1 MAEEN
6 NWRPI
11 DEEPNGGKKKGADKA
26 AKKASKKAAKTEGG
40 SPMDGLKKFG
50 KGVLIA
56 FCVIFVLIFVSS
68 CWFTLS
74 VNEVAVLNTLGKI
87 ESVTTPGVH
96 LKIPFIQGYY
106 KMTKEIQGMRIGY
119 NENDETVAE
128 EAEMITADFNF
139 VNVDFYIEYQ
149 VSDPVQYYIH
159 RDTAYEILRNL
170 AQSYIRDTVGVYNV
184 DDVITTGRS
193 EIQSTIKEK
202 LTMRI
207 EDEDIGLSVT
217 NVTIQ
222 DAEPPTAEVME
233 AFRAV
238 EDAKQSM
245 DTKVNQANE
254 YKSKQI
260 PAANAE
266 ADKLIQDAEAFKQE
280 RISEAT
286 GQVARFNDMY
296 AEYQKYP
303 LITKK
308 RMFYETMEDV
318 LPDLKV
324 IINSDE
330 GVQTMLPLESF
341 GDVTVN
347 ETPAQQE
354 EE

>member
-1 MAEEN
+1 MAKE
-6 NWRPI
+6 NWRPV
-11 DEEPNGGKKKGADKA
+11 DENKGPAGKG
-26 AKKASKKAAKTEGG
+26 TE
-40 SPMDGLKKFG
+40 GLKKTG
-50 KGVLIA
+50 KKVLRTVLIV
-56 FCVIFVLIFVSS
+56 FIVLFALIIVGN

-96 LKIPFIQGYY
+96 VKIPFVQSYY

-119 NENDETVAE
+119 DENNETISD

-159 RDTAYEILRNL
+159 RDTAYPILRNL

-202 LTMRI
+202 LSMRI
-207 EDEDIGLSVT
+207 EEEDIGLSVT

-222 DAEPPTAEVME
+222 DAEPPTSEVME

-266 ADKLIQDAEAFKQE
+266 ADKLIQDAEAYKQE

-296 AEYQKYP
+296 EEYQKYP

-318 LPDLKV
+318 LPNLKV

-330 GVQTMLPLESF
+330 GVETMLPLEPFST
-341 GDVTVN
+341 VTGVSD
-347 ETPAQQE
+347 EGE